1 MKQTLRVVVYFF
13 ILFLMIAASREIYAA
28 KARVRKST
36 ATSGSGVAYSQAR
49 LSRGTNSV
57 ILTFLNLQSVSKVAY
72 TLSYSANGIEQGAGG
87 SFTPT
92 GQATDSRDLYFGTC
106 SHGVCTP
113 HYSIK
118 NARLVI
124 TTYLK
129 SGGKNIKLYRIKY

>member
-1 MKQTLRVVVYFF
+1 MKRCVLLVIFFF
-13 ILFLMIAASREIYAA
+13 IVTSQVYAA
-28 KARVRKST
+28 KPRVAKSGGGGK
-36 ATSGSGVAYSQAR
+36 SVGGSYSTAR

-57 ILTFLNLQSVSKVAY
+57 VVSFINPANVSKVSY
-72 TLSYSANGIEQGAGG
+72 TLSYLGSGISQGVVGSLSPSGAG
-87 SFTPT
+87 
-92 GQATDSRDLYFGTC
+92 DSRDLYFGTC

-129 SGGKNIKLYRIKY
+129 NGARNVKLYRIKY

>member
-1 MKQTLRVVVYFF
+1 MKRY
-13 ILFLMIAASREIYAA
+13 LFLIILVFMLTSEVTAA
-28 KARVRKST
+28 KPRVAKSGGAVKT
-36 ATSGSGVAYSQAR
+36 VGGTFSTAR

-57 ILTFLNLQSVSKVAY
+57 VVSFINLGNVSKVSY
-72 TLSYSANGIEQGAGG
+72 MLSYLGSGISQGVVG
-87 SFTPT
+87 SLTPT
-92 GQATDSRDLYFGTC
+92 GASDSRDLYFGTC

-129 SGGKNIKLYRIKY
+129 SGGRNVKLYRIKY